1 MTLEECYVALEGS
14 YADAI
19 SRLRSEKLVRKF
31 ALKFLNDGSYQLL
44 QDSLAKEDYAE
55 AFRAA
60 HTIKGV
66 CQNLAFDKLGNSS
79 ENLTE
84 SLRNGWSDAAPALI
98 EQVKADYQQTIAALN
113 DLDPE

>member
-44 QDSLAKEDYAE
+44 
-55 AFRAA
+55 
-60 HTIKGV
+60 
-66 CQNLAFDKLGNSS
+66 
-79 ENLTE
+79 
-84 SLRNGWSDAAPALI
+84 
-98 EQVKADYQQTIAALN
+98 
-113 DLDPE
+113 